1 MTQTS
6 TDQRR
11 TGWRRALIIAG
22 AVLLPCCL
30 VCLFGSEWGPSV
42 GFAGLVNRLVFAAGF
57 ALLGVSMGLFLT
69 VFVAETIAPT
79 GRRIF
84 WGSHAGAKGAAAKA
98 SALSEMGH
106 RASPAI
112 AAKRPDARLAS
123 STDNAIQGADKAVLG
138 REVVMLL
145 LNLLIYGGGSILALG
160 AFSSLDR
167 ANSFAHVALV
177 AVVCAACVAAI
188 ILWRRHRVRS
198 GARFTMLSNVGVLLL
213 FAALTLVGLI
223 PGLIIGSQVASDLV
237 TGPRSVAC
245 VLQEFDEHHPTGR
258 LAGFR
263 QDTISLSFA
272 AQDGNEVHVTV
283 AEADRYAVAGVT
295 EIGSEVL
302 LTYYPRSGVLD
313 SAELAG

>member
-1 MTQTS
+1 
-6 TDQRR
+6 
-11 TGWRRALIIAG
+11 
-22 AVLLPCCL
+22 
-30 VCLFGSEWGPSV
+30 
-42 GFAGLVNRLVFAAGF
+42 
-57 ALLGVSMGLFLT
+57 MG
-69 VFVAETIAPT
+69 
-79 GRRIF
+79 R
-84 WGSHAGAKGAAAKA
+84 
-98 SALSEMGH
+98 

-123 STDNAIQGADKAVLG
+123 GTDNAVQGADKAVLG

-167 ANSFAHVALV
+167 ANSFTHVALV

-237 TGPRSVAC
+237 TGPRTVAC

-263 QDTISLSFA
+263 QDTISLSFS

-313 SAELAG
+313 SVALAG